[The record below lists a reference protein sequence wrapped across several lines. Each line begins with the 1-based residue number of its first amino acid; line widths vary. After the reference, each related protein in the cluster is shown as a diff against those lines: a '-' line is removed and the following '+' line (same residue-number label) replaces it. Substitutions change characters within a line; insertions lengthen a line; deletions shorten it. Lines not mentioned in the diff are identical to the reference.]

1 MSIVE
6 VIRAIEVL
14 LPTGHPTIDRAAE
27 ALGISRRTLQRR
39 LNEAGVTY
47 GQLVDQCRLEA
58 ACKLLEESNM
68 RLRDIA
74 SELGYADPAS
84 FSRFFVRSMGRAP
97 RVYRRECDGAD
108 PVDIQL
114 VR

>member
-1 MSIVE
+1 MSID
-6 VIRAIEVL
+6 EVL
-14 LPTGHPTIDRAAE
+14 REIKGLLPKRAPTIDRAAE

-47 GQLVDQCRLEA
+47 GQLVDRCRLDT
-58 ACKLLEESNM
+58 ACRLLEQPNM

-74 SELGYADPAS
+74 SELGYADPSS

-97 RVYRRECDGAD
+97 RAYRRNRAR
-108 PVDIQL
+108 Q
-114 VR
+114 